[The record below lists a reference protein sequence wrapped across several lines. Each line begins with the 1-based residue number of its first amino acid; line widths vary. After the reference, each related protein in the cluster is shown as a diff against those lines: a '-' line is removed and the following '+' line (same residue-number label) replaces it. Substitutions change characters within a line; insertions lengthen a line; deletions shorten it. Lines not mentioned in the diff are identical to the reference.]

1 MRFRTGL
8 SLRSKFILIVLG
20 GAVLPLALL
29 GVWLNQTAERSGE
42 QLLRTRLEASLSEIV
57 DGIGLR
63 WLSRRSQLL
72 RVAEYPWVQETL
84 RGTDG
89 SSASSPDPSEPPW
102 DLTSLFSSIQSDIS
116 WVTIKDLAGDPVWTS
131 SSEGRTSRATSLPDQ
146 GLPVSI
152 GIYEMGTG
160 SPLGTLE
167 GRIRMPSLL
176 PSGASWGGVSGS
188 VLAVIDPTT
197 GASLLPLSIDPALF
211 IREEFV
217 WGEEPWVTVRRTLLE
232 PSMNLVLAAPVTPF
246 AEPFQEAAKRN
257 LWILI
262 IVALAGFFLAALMTR
277 RITRDLVR
285 LADAADAV
293 SGGDLEQR
301 VEEASGD
308 EVGRVGR
315 AFNSMTR
322 SLQQTL
328 DKLSQRQAL
337 AAVGEF
343 AAGLAHEVRN
353 PLTSVRLDMQ
363 RIQEELAEGSR
374 AQGLVRRALGEI
386 DRVNR
391 SVTGALRVARSG
403 SVQLETI
410 DLRQPL
416 EAAAHA
422 AEPELEARGAGLSL
436 DTGSG
441 GAVWVRGD
449 AVALEQLLLNLL
461 LNAAQAA
468 EEGGQ
473 ISVTLEDDGDSVIV
487 EVRDS
492 GCGIS
497 EDDLGRIT
505 EPFFSTRPEGT
516 GLGLAIAQRIAQ
528 AHGRGL
534 EFSSTPGIGTT
545 VKLRL
550 PASLLEPNAPPGEKR
565 SVTA

>member
-1 MRFRTGL
+1 MRL
-8 SLRSKFILIVLG
+8 LPAPSLRSKFTLIVLV
-20 GAVLPLALL
+20 GAVLPLGLL
-29 GVWLNQTAERSGE
+29 GMWLNQTAERSGE
-42 QLLRTRLEASLSEIV
+42 QLLRTRLESSLSEIV

-72 RVAEYPWVQETL
+72 RVAESPWVREAL
-84 RGTDG
+84 READG
-89 SSASSPDPSEPPW
+89 SLASSPDPSEPTQ
-102 DLTSLFSSIQSDIS
+102 DLESLFSSIQSDIS
-116 WVTIKDLAGDPVWTS
+116 SVTIKDRAGGVVWTS
-131 SSEGRTSRATSLPDQ
+131 GSEGGTARATSLSDQ

-160 SPLGTLE
+160 NPLGTLE

-188 VLAVIDPTT
+188 VLAVMDPVT

-211 IREEFV
+211 TRDEFV
-217 WGEEPWVTVRRTLLE
+217 WGEEPWVTVHRTLLE
-232 PSMNLVLAAPVTPF
+232 PAMNLFLAAPVTPF

-262 IVALAGFFLAALMTR
+262 IVAFAGFLLASLMTR

-285 LADAADAV
+285 LAEAAEAV
-293 SGGDLEQR
+293 SEGDLERR
-301 VEEASGD
+301 VAEASGD

-328 DKLSQRQAL
+328 QKLSQRQAL

-363 RIQEELAEGSR
+363 RIQEELPGGSK
-374 AQGLVRRALGEI
+374 AQGLMKRALGEI

-403 SVQLETI
+403 SIQLETVDI
-410 DLRQPL
+410 RQPI
-416 EAAAHA
+416 EAAVHA
-422 AEPELEARGAGLSL
+422 ADPEFKDRGARLSL
-436 DTGSG
+436 DFDSKR
-441 GAVWVRGD
+441 AVWVRGD
-449 AVALEQLLLNLL
+449 AAALEQLLLNLL
-461 LNAAQAA
+461 LNAAQAV

-473 ISVTLEDDGDSVIV
+473 VSVAVEGHGDSVTV
-487 EVRDS
+487 GVRDS
-492 GCGIS
+492 GCGIT

-528 AHGRGL
+528 AHGRAL
-534 EFSSTPGIGTT
+534 EFESTPNTGTT
-545 VKLRL
+545 VRFHLTA
-550 PASLLEPNAPPGEKR
+550 ASPSPKTFTSGE
-565 SVTA
+565 T

>member
-1 MRFRTGL
+1 MRL
-8 SLRSKFILIVLG
+8 LPAPSLRSKFILIVLV

-42 QLLRTRLEASLSEIV
+42 QLLRTRLESSLSEIV

-72 RVAEYPWVQETL
+72 RVAESPWVQETL
-84 RGTDG
+84 SAADGT
-89 SSASSPDPSEPPW
+89 APSSPDLSEPPEELW
-102 DLTSLFSSIQSDIS
+102 ALFSSIQSDIS
-116 WVTIKDLAGDPVWTS
+116 SVAIRDLAGGPVWTS
-131 SSEGRTSRATSLPDQ
+131 GSEGGAGRGPSLSDQ

-160 SPLGTLE
+160 NPLGTLE

-188 VLAVIDPTT
+188 VLAVMDPVT

-211 IREEFV
+211 TRDEFM
-217 WGEEPWVTVRRTLLE
+217 WGEEPWVTVHRTLLE
-232 PSMNLVLAAPVTPF
+232 PAMTLSLAAPVTPF

-262 IVALAGFFLAALMTR
+262 IVAFAGFLLASLMTR

-285 LADAADAV
+285 LAEAAEAV
-293 SGGDLEQR
+293 SEGDLEGR

-363 RIQEELAEGSR
+363 RIQEELPGGSK
-374 AQGLVRRALGEI
+374 AQGLMQRALGEI

-403 SVQLETI
+403 SVQLGTI
-410 DLRQPL
+410 DIWKPIQ
-416 EAAAHA
+416 AAAHA
-422 AEPELEARGAGLSL
+422 AEPEIKARGAGLSL
-436 DTGSG
+436 DYASEE
-441 GAVWVRGD
+441 AVWVRGD

-461 LNAAQAA
+461 LNAAQAV

-473 ISVTLEDDGDSVIV
+473 ISVTVEGHDDSVMV

-492 GCGIS
+492 GCGIPE
-497 EDDLGRIT
+497 EDLERIT

-534 EFSSTPGIGTT
+534 EFDSTLGKGTT
-545 VKLRL
+545 VSLRL
-550 PASLLEPNAPPGEKR
+550 PASLPHADTSPIRE
-565 SVTA
+565 T